1 MNESKYKKWG
11 WAAVIGLVGVILIA
25 GFIVAGT
32 MAGPKPNK
40 EEVAKNS
47 VETTKESADN
57 KENKSE
63 NKSEDTSSK
72 EENKTEESGRKEE
85 QTAPVENTPVV
96 ETPVVEA
103 PVAVNTNSADNLPT
117 TGPESTLIATVM
129 VGLVA
134 YLLALNVNLLKK
146 QN

>member
-47 VETTKESADN
+47 IETTKESADN

-63 NKSEDTSSK
+63 NKSEDKSSK

-85 QTAPVENTPVV
+85 QAAPVAETPVAETPAV
-96 ETPVVEA
+96 ETPS
-103 PVAVNTNSADNLPT
+103 VNTNSADNLPT

>member
-63 NKSEDTSSK
+63 NKSEDKSSK

-85 QTAPVENTPVV
+85 QAAPVAETPAV
-96 ETPVVEA
+96 ETPS
-103 PVAVNTNSADNLPT
+103 VNTNSADNLPT

>member
-32 MAGPKPNK
+32 MASPKPNK
-40 EEVAKNS
+40 EEVAKTS
-47 VETTKESADN
+47 AETTKESA
-57 KENKSE
+57 ENK
-63 NKSEDTSSK
+63 DQK
-72 EENKTEESGRKEE
+72 EENKGSEATKEETKTEESGRKEE
-85 QTAPVENTPVV
+85 QTAPVV

-103 PVAVNTNSADNLPT
+103 PVAVNTNNAENLPT

>member
-63 NKSEDTSSK
+63 NKSEDKSSK

-85 QTAPVENTPVV
+85 QAAPVAETPVAETPAV
-96 ETPVVEA
+96 ETPS
-103 PVAVNTNSADNLPT
+103 VNTNSADNLPT